1 MRRDLAEAAD
11 TPGRAASS
19 AATTGATATAGTST
33 ATATTA
39 AAATPATTAMATT
52 TGAGNLHEV
61 AGAFLVE
68 KMERRQADVGDFFFA
83 ERERLRRRNVQILR
97 SINSRHGRC

>member
-1 MRRDLAEAAD
+1 MRRDSAEAAD
-11 TPGRAASS
+11 TPGC
-19 AATTGATATAGTST
+19 AATSAGTTS

-39 AAATPATTAMATT
+39 ADAATTATATAAAT
-52 TGAGNLHEV
+52 ATAVTAATATCNLHEV

-68 KMERRQADVGDFFFA
+68 KMERRQADVGDFFLA

-97 SINSRHGRC
+97 SINGRYGRC